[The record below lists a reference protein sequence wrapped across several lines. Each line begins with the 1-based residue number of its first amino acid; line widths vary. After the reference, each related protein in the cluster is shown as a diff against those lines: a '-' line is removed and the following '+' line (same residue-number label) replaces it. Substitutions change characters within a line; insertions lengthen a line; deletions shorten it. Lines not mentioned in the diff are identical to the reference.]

1 MKWISIAVIALL
13 SMKAGAQNAA
23 SAISRGNEYYNT
35 AQYDL
40 AEKHYRAALKSEPN
54 NTKAAY
60 NLANALYRQKRYKES
75 IGILKD
81 LQGDPNDKAFMAAV
95 HYNTGV
101 NHTREKD
108 LEASIESYKAALRLT
123 PDDQQARENLQ
134 KALLELKK
142 ERQQNQ
148 QKQQRNSPMS
158 QSEADRRLQQLQQK
172 EKQIQERMQRN
183 SQQKGDIME
192 KDW

>member
-1 MKWISIAVIALL
+1 MKTRLFCLL
-13 SMKAGAQNAA
+13 ILATLQANAQKAA

-40 AEKHYRAALKSEPN
+40 AEKHYRSALAAEPE
-54 NTKAAY
+54 NTTAAY
-60 NLANALYRQKRYKES
+60 NLASALYRQKRYKES
-75 IGILKD
+75 LGILQK
-81 LQGDPNDKAFMAAV
+81 LKADPNNPAFTAAV

-101 NHTREKD
+101 NHTKEKD

-142 ERQQNQ
+142 EQQQKQ
-148 QKQQRNSPMS
+148 QKQQRSSMN
-158 QSEADRRLQQLQQK
+158 QSEADRRLKQLQQK
-172 EKQIQERMQRN
+172 EKQIQERIQRN
-183 SQQKGDIME
+183 SQMKGSGME